1 MDRSSDQGWSD
12 DLSQAAPG
20 VLGGTDDLDRSLERW
35 AADAVVDEA
44 VRRRTR
50 ERWLRL
56 QAEEDASFA
65 GTLVDLAEHGRP
77 AVLEVAG
84 ERLRGRLVGVGA
96 DFVAVRTDR
105 RQDALIPFDA
115 IDAVRPEPG
124 ATDVRGDRSPTID
137 VALHS
142 VLGPI
147 AADHPDVVVRT
158 RHGTAL
164 RGQLR
169 SAGTDVLRLR
179 LDVEPPTPTWI
190 PLTAVAVLVLVR

>member
-20 VLGGTDDLDRSLERW
+20 VLGGTGDLDRSLERW
-35 AADAVVDEA
+35 AADALVDEA

-50 ERWLRL
+50 ERWLRI

-77 AVLEVAG
+77 AVLDVAG

-105 RQDALIPFDA
+105 RQDVLVPFDA
-115 IDAVRPEPG
+115 IEAVRREPG
-124 ATDVRGDRSPTID
+124 ASDVRGDRSSTVD

-147 AADHPDVVVRT
+147 AADRPDVVVRT

-190 PLTAVAVLVLVR
+190 PLTAVALIVLVR

>member
-1 MDRSSDQGWSD
+1 MDRSSDQEWSG

-20 VLGGTDDLDRSLERW
+20 VLGGTGEFDRSLERW
-35 AADAVVDEA
+35 AADALVDEA
-44 VRRRTR
+44 ARRRTR
-50 ERWLRL
+50 ERWLRI

-77 AVLEVAG
+77 AVLDVAG
-84 ERLRGRLVGVGA
+84 DKLRGRLVGVGA
-96 DFVAVRTDR
+96 DFIAVRTDR

-124 ATDVRGDRSPTID
+124 ATDVRGDRSATVD

-147 AADHPDVVVRT
+147 AADCPDVLVRT
-158 RHGTAL
+158 RQGVAL

-169 SAGTDVLRLR
+169 SAGIDVLRLR
-179 LDVEPPTPTWI
+179 LDVEPPTPTWVPI
-190 PLTAVAVLVLVR
+190 TAVAVIVLVS